1 MLSVRKTR
9 AQVGRKSEDGLFV
22 DKHTLQADP
31 ELYIDAR
38 VCVWRVRIISQR
50 QGLECCYPNKQSR
63 ASLQVS
69 SKISGGGQNQKSKQ
83 RKGDGRWGFRG
94 GVNVL
99 LKC

>member
-63 ASLQVS
+63 ASLQ
-69 SKISGGGQNQKSKQ
+69 
-83 RKGDGRWGFRG
+83 GDGRWGFRG